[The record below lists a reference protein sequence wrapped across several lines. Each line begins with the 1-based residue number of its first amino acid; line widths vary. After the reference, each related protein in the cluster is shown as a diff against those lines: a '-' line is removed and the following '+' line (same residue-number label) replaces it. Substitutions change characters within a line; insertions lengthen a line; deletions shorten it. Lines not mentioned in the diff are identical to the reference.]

1 MCSNSQF
8 VATFSRCCFFWVFF
22 LSEML
27 IASGPQQSADGFCYT
42 KQKALRFSFLFFF
55 FDHSVNPVS
64 LHYSYLWHG
73 CCWVQPLCCKLTGLI
88 TPAIHHQI
96 HSLYTMGRR
105 WDKNKLNNAVQLR
118 QLLQTAEEY
127 IVFMF
132 RYSIYE
138 TVWGHVEAKRTLFR
152 MNP

>member
-1 MCSNSQF
+1 MWSNSQF
-8 VATFSRCCFFWVFF
+8 VATFSRCCFFLGFF
-22 LSEML
+22 FKWDAYCFWTATVCWWFLL
-27 IASGPQQSADGFCYT
+27 HKT
-42 KQKALRFSFLFFF
+42 KSSSFF

-105 WDKNKLNNAVQLR
+105 WDKNKLNHAVQLR

-132 RYSIYE
+132 RYYIYE